1 MAQVKVDAPVIECEA
16 VGYTEC
22 KWDKKPV
29 SVRNDTVT
37 PSSSSSSSL
46 VASS

>member
-1 MAQVKVDAPVIECEA
+1 MSQVCIDAPVIECEP
-16 VGYTEC
+16 VGYTDC

-37 PSSSSSSSL
+37 PSSSSSSS
-46 VASS
+46 

>member
-1 MAQVKVDAPVIECEA
+1 MAQVCIKAPVIECEA
-16 VGYTEC
+16 VGYSEC

-29 SVRNDTVT
+29 SVRNDTV

>member
-1 MAQVKVDAPVIECEA
+1 MSQVCIMAPEIVCDP

-37 PSSSSSSSL
+37 PSSSSSSS
-46 VASS
+46 